1 MISAKEI
8 QNIVRELCIGIK
20 QIFQDE
26 NIDVILFGSYAH
38 GDADEESDIDVLL
51 LLDAPRE
58 TIADRNWR
66 IGELTAELLLTY
78 GVVVAP
84 LVENR
89 AYFNSNLKLM
99 PLYKNIMIEGV
110 KIDI

>member
-1 MISAKEI
+1 MSGNYVSASSRFF
-8 QNIVRELCIGIK
+8 NG
-20 QIFQDE
+20 
-26 NIDVILFGSYAH
+26 N
-38 GDADEESDIDVLL
+38 ADEESDIDVLL